1 MLHALI
7 ADAQARLD
15 QARRELRLAA
25 INFDVP
31 DEQLLEL
38 RADARKI
45 YEELAALDRKKL
57 KKGLLGVLK
66 FW

>member
-15 QARRELRLAA
+15 RARRELKAA
-25 INFDVP
+25 VQDFDIS
-31 DEQLLEL
+31 DEALMEM
-38 RADARKI
+38 RASARKT
-45 YEELAALDRKKL
+45 YEELAELDKKL
-57 KKGLLGVLK
+57 LRKGIFGLLK

>member
-15 QARRELRLAA
+15 QARRELKAA
-25 INFDVP
+25 VQDFDVP
-31 DEQLLEL
+31 DEAVLEI
-38 RADARKI
+38 RGAARKA
-45 YEELAALDRKKL
+45 YEELAELDRKLL
-57 KKGLLGVLK
+57 KKGLFGFLK